1 MKRIKD
7 RGNFEVNLHF
17 LMESNKESGLK
28 ANGNLLRTLA
38 YRFSLWEEN
47 NVFSLENRYETF
59 REEIVSLDYDEI
71 LEMYL
76 LTVVHPDMKES
87 YWDDACYKFFRENL
101 SEQINNMSLPHE
113 NKVNCFVELTLNNKC
128 YEHESEIYLDLCSWN
143 SYRYCFD
150 FCCRPFYG
158 EISSNIYIKQR
169 CSDV

>member
-47 NVFSLENRYETF
+47 YVFALENGYETF
-59 REEIVSLDYDEI
+59 RKNVIWLDYDEI

-76 LTVVHPDMKES
+76 KSVVCPNLKEP
-87 YWDDACYKFFRENL
+87 YWDDDCYQYFRENIL
-101 SEQINNMSLPHE
+101 PQI
-113 NKVNCFVELTLNNKC
+113 
-128 YEHESEIYLDLCSWN
+128 
-143 SYRYCFD
+143 
-150 FCCRPFYG
+150 G
-158 EISSNIYIKQR
+158 EI
-169 CSDV
+169 

>member
-7 RGNFEVNLHF
+7 RGNYEVNLHF
-17 LMESNKESGLK
+17 LMESNKENDLK

-76 LTVVHPDMKES
+76 LTVVHPDKKEC
-87 YWDDACYKFFRENL
+87 YWDDDCYNYFRENL
-101 SEQINNMSLPHE
+101 FEQINKMSLT
-113 NKVNCFVELTLNNKC
+113 N
-128 YEHESEIYLDLCSWN
+128 
-143 SYRYCFD
+143 
-150 FCCRPFYG
+150 
-158 EISSNIYIKQR
+158 
-169 CSDV
+169 